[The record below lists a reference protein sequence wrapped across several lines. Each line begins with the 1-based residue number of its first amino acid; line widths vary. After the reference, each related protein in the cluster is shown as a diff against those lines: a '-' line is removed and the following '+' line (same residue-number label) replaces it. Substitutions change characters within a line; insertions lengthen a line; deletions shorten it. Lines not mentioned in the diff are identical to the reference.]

1 MTRLAMSAALVIAAG
16 LSVASAQTPS
26 DNSVVRLDPA
36 LDAIVSADARIEVL
50 CVRRVSE
57 EVEQ

>member
-16 LSVASAQTPS
+16 LNVASAQTPI
-26 DNSVVRLDPA
+26 DNSIIRLDPA

-50 CVRRVSE
+50 CVRRV
-57 EVEQ
+57 QRR

>member
-1 MTRLAMSAALVIAAG
+1 MTRLAISAALVIAAG
-16 LSVASAQTPS
+16 LSVASGRTPS

-50 CVRRVSE
+50 CVRRV
-57 EVEQ
+57 QRR

>member
-26 DNSVVRLDPA
+26 NSVVRLDPA

-50 CVRRVSE
+50 CVRRV
-57 EVEQ
+57 QRR

>member
-36 LDAIVSADARIEVL
+36 LDGIVSADARIEV
-50 CVRRVSE
+50 SG
-57 EVEQ
+57 